1 MSINVHSPADN
12 TFCWM
17 LAAVVATGIVWQ
29 DAALGGEPAQGVWR
43 ERSFGDFIDGR
54 FSNAGQNLYV
64 SRAGVLQRIFQ
75 FDFNRDGWF
84 DLVFCN
90 SQDHWE
96 KPPAYVFRDPLKD
109 RAPQTLPSDGAM
121 AGTVA
126 DLNADGLDD
135 LVLGMWGNGVRT
147 DLNAFIYF
155 GSPEGYSERRHLQ
168 LPVPLCRSVA
178 AGDFNGDHKCDLAF
192 LRAQGLRVFYQSE
205 LGFEQRRY
213 QDLALPGV
221 EITAF
226 DLAGDRFDDLVLRS
240 DSGSL
245 AVCWG
250 QARGLAPDNVTTLE
264 AKPEPPDRSDDQPRY
279 AEYVQDAD
287 PLARVV
293 RLDGKPHLFMA
304 RSNSVLLIPHEG
316 GRKFGKPIELDCPR
330 AIAIAVGDP
339 NGDGYPDLVLACR
352 QPHGDAE
359 RSWIYWGDASGGYQ
373 QSRRT
378 PLSSFRACD
387 VAVGDLDADGCDEVV
402 LGQSHTAESFSSVS
416 YLYRGSPEG
425 PLDEPLKLPGEDARR
440 VFLARTS
447 VPERPQVVL
456 VNHMARNKLGNLNA
470 FIYTGGPDG
479 YAPSRRIEL
488 AAWGAVEALS
498 CDLDDSGSVD
508 LVLANASENSVNRDP
523 GSFVFWSGEDGKL
536 PYQPSLKLPTTR
548 AHGACCADLNRDGL
562 LDLVFCGFD
571 NPELIFFYGT
581 GQGFDTAHPKRIR
594 MEYEGV
600 AYKDPRW
607 IHLADLNN
615 DEWLDL
621 VVPQILDDRSLV
633 LWGGTD
639 GFRADRCLALSV
651 ERAACARTVDLT
663 GNGYLDL
670 ILGGHNVTVGRP
682 HDSFVYIYWNGP
694 QGLRQDRRT
703 MLPAAGINSMAVA
716 DFNNDQALDLFICS
730 YHAGLARD
738 TDCYLYWN
746 RPGRGFSAHDFER
759 LFNHSASGC
768 VAADFN
774 EDGWTDLAVA
784 NHKVWGDHKGWSAVW
799 WNGPDGFDLKRIT
812 RLPTNGPHGMTCIAP
827 ASQQNGGPEEYYES
841 SAFRLPEGAVPT
853 RISWN
858 AEIPRK
864 TWVKAQCRSAE
875 SKERLADTPWLGPDG
890 AGTWFAKGQTLEST
904 RLAGRWLQYRVA
916 LGAVNGLSTPR
927 VTEVSIE
934 YAEKREAQAAA
945 RDGNDLTSP

>member
-1 MSINVHSPADN
+1 MILSQVLNYL
-12 TFCWM
+12 TFGWI
-17 LAAVVATGIVWQ
+17 LASLVAAGIAPQ
-29 DAALGGEPAQGVWR
+29 EPALGAEPARGVWR
-43 ERSFGDFIDGR
+43 ERGFDDFIDGR
-54 FSNAGQNLYV
+54 FSGAGQNLYV

-75 FDFNRDGWF
+75 FDINRDGWF

-96 KPPAYVFRDPLKD
+96 KPPAYVFADALAD
-109 RAPQTLPSDGAM
+109 REPQTLPADGAI

-135 LVLGMWGNGVRT
+135 LVLGMWGNGLRT

-155 GSPEGYSERRHLQ
+155 GSPQGYSERRHLQ
-168 LPVPLCRSVA
+168 LPAPLCRSVA
-178 AGDFNGDHKCDLAF
+178 AGDFNGDRKCDLAF
-192 LRAQGLRVFYQSE
+192 LLAQGLRVFYQSE
-205 LGFEQRRY
+205 LGFEHRRY
-213 QDLALPGV
+213 QDLPVVGV
-221 EITAF
+221 QIAAF
-226 DLAGDRFDDLVLRS
+226 DLAGDGGDDLVLRTEA
-240 DSGSL
+240 DRL
-245 AVCWG
+245 QVYWG
-250 QARGLAPDNVTTLE
+250 QAGGLELKKVTTLE
-264 AKPEPPDRSDDQPRY
+264 AKPDPSDRLEDEPKY

-287 PLARVV
+287 PLAQVV

-304 RSNSVLLIPHEG
+304 GPRSVLLIPCEG
-316 GRKFGKPIELDCPR
+316 DHKFGKALELDCPR
-330 AIAIAVGDP
+330 AMAVAVGDP
-339 NGDGYPDLVLACR
+339 NGDGHRDLILACR
-352 QPHGDAE
+352 QPHRDAE
-359 RSWIYWGDASGGYQ
+359 QSWIYWGGAEDGYR

-378 PLSSFRACD
+378 PLPSFRACD

-402 LGQSHTAESFSSVS
+402 LCQSHTAESFSWVS
-416 YLYRGSPEG
+416 YLYRGSPDG
-425 PLDEPLKLPGEDARR
+425 PVTKPLELPGEDARR
-440 VFLARTS
+440 VFFARAS
-447 VPERPQVVL
+447 ADKRPQVVL
-456 VNHMARNKLGNLNA
+456 VNHMARNKLGNLDA
-470 FIYTGGPDG
+470 FIYRGGPDG
-479 YAPSRRIEL
+479 FAPERRTEV

-523 GSFVFWSGEDGKL
+523 GSFVFLGDEGGEL

-548 AHGACCADLNRDGL
+548 AHGACCADLNRDGF

-581 GQGFDTAHPKRIR
+581 GQGFDTARPERIP
-594 MEYEGV
+594 MQYGGV

-615 DEWLDL
+615 DHWLDL
-621 VVPQILDDRSLV
+621 LVPQILDDRSLI
-633 LWGGTD
+633 LWGGSD
-639 GFRADRCLALSV
+639 GFCADRCLALSV

-694 QGLRQDRRT
+694 EGLGQDRRS
-703 MLPAAGINSMAVA
+703 MLPAAGINSMTVA
-716 DFNNDQALDLFICS
+716 DFNNDRSLDLFICS

-746 RPGRGFSAHDFER
+746 RPGRGFSAHDFQR

-799 WNGPDGFDLKRIT
+799 WNGPDGFDPKHTT
-812 RLPTNGPHGMTCIAP
+812 RLPTNGPHGITSVGP
-827 ASQQNGGPEEYYES
+827 TSQHNGGPEEYYES
-841 SAFRLPEGAVPT
+841 SAFRLPQGAAPT

-858 AEIPRK
+858 ADIPPK
-864 TWVKAQCRSAE
+864 TWLKAQCRSAE
-875 SKERLADTPWLGPDG
+875 AKERLAGAPWVGPDG
-890 AGTWFAKGQTLEST
+890 AGTWFANGQAMD
-904 RLAGRWLQYRVA
+904 RAGLAGRWLQYRLA
-916 LGAVNGLSTPR
+916 LGAANGLSTPR

-934 YAEKREAQAAA
+934 YARKHEPRASLHGTPPN
-945 RDGNDLTSP
+945 R